1 MTQRSKRVTSLEP
14 SLARSICACCLLA
27 PSMKDCP
34 RCEFET
40 FKAPLELAAIKESEG
55 IKAPIKALPDSN
67 PTLSA
72 A

>member
-1 MTQRSKRVTSLEP
+1 
-14 SLARSICACCLLA
+14 
-27 PSMKDCP
+27 MKDCP